1 MVASTS
7 VLNRTGS
14 LRLDRNVRGTGTLHL
29 CWLRMTTQAMDDTY
43 AVACTH
49 LESQLRSSF
58 VGRRYSG
65 KTLFTRLQ
73 QCVSAKGVRL
83 FPLATRRIIN
93 IGNSGKWFVLQYAG
107 EVRPC
112 RNAIVQIC
120 SSF

>member
-1 MVASTS
+1 
-7 VLNRTGS
+7 
-14 LRLDRNVRGTGTLHL
+14 
-29 CWLRMTTQAMDDTY
+29 MDY
-43 AVACTH
+43 SYNAVCVDM
-49 LESQLRSSF
+49 ESQLRSSL

-112 RNAIVQIC
+112 RDTIAPIC